1 MPVLRERNCVTACNR
16 VTSTGPALTQIHVEK
31 RAIDSGGGVAGR
43 ELAGWLAAGRVEL
56 SDLLLGGLN
65 HFLVG
70 KQAAW
75 ITSWSVSGERG
86 APGPVDL
93 SAAAAVDVR
102 CRRWG

>member
-1 MPVLRERNCVTACNR
+1 M
-16 VTSTGPALTQIHVEK
+16 TQMHVEK
-31 RAIDSGGGVAGR
+31 RAIDSGGGVVGR

-65 HFLVG
+65 HFLVH

-75 ITSWSVSGERG
+75 ITSWFVSGERG
-86 APGPVDL
+86 ASGPADL
-93 SAAAAVDVR
+93 SAAVDVR